1 MKYKSE
7 DIDLLIDS
15 LKIEEVVGEF
25 VELKKSGA
33 NYKGLCPFHPDTTP
47 SFMVSPS
54 KNICKCFVC
63 GAGGNPISFY
73 SQYKKI
79 SFIEAVEELSK
90 KYAIP
95 IKSLENNNLKQQES
109 YEKYYEIMK
118 EAHLFYK
125 NSIFSN
131 QGREALEYL
140 SNRKLNPKVIKEN
153 GLGFA
158 PNKWSELNDYLVSKG
173 YESKDLLKLGLIK
186 EGDNG
191 NNYDTFR
198 NRIIFPIFSIKGDVI
213 AFGGRT
219 LEKDKETPKY
229 INSPDTPIFKKG
241 KNLYGLERSGVIRKK
256 NYAML
261 MEGYMDVLSAYLY
274 GFDVALAPLGT
285 ALTEEQ
291 GVLLK
296 KYTSNI
302 ILSFDS
308 DGPGQS
314 ATERAG
320 LILKSLGFNIRI
332 LQLEG
337 AKDPDEYLK
346 QFGKESF
353 LKCVKNSVEI
363 FDFLFKYYL
372 KDYDLNTMMF
382 KQNFINRFKEFF
394 QCVETELEKTLYLD
408 RLSKEIDVDKN
419 ILKEILIDKNRK
431 KSRKFEE
438 DLVNINIGEKSEII
452 NRVEKDTLFLILAKR
467 EYFKYFSDK
476 NIKGSLTKKVFQYLI
491 QHKEIDREDSTLNLS
506 QNLELTSEE
515 LEQWQLLI
523 CTLIENISNDKKIEE
538 LLTETF
544 LSWFKQEID
553 SSYRKVKGMD
563 LIEGLLLTNKIKQ
576 LEIKLSRVNS
586 FDEIKEIYDN
596 FKELMKLN
604 TRGIKVFFTD
614 IDKMKEQMLEELK
627 VSSK

>member
-1 MKYKSE
+1 MKYKTE

-25 VELKKSGA
+25 VELKKAGA

-79 SFIEAVEELSK
+79 SFLEAIEELSK
-90 KYAIP
+90 KYGIP
-95 IKSLENNNLKQQES
+95 IKGIDNNSIKHQDN
-109 YEKYYEIMK
+109 YEKYYEIMR
-118 EAHLFYK
+118 EAHNFYK
-125 NSIFSN
+125 DMIFSN
-131 QGREALEYL
+131 QGRVALEYL
-140 SNRKLNPKVIKEN
+140 AGRKLNPKIIKEN

-158 PNKWSELNDYLVSKG
+158 PDRWSELNDYLLSKG

-186 EGDNG
+186 EGENG
-191 NNYDTFR
+191 NNYDVFR
-198 NRIIFPIFSIKGDVI
+198 NRIMFPIYSTKGEVI

-241 KNLYGLERSGVIRKK
+241 KNLYGLERSGIIRKK

-261 MEGYMDVLSAYLY
+261 MEGYMDVLSAYIY

-291 GVLLK
+291 GILLK

-308 DGPGQS
+308 DAPGQA

-332 LQLEG
+332 LKLEG

-363 FDFLFKYYL
+363 FDFLFNYYL
-372 KDYDLNTMMF
+372 KEYDLSNMMS

-394 QCVETELEKTLYLD
+394 QCVDTELEKTLYLD
-408 RLSKEIDVDKN
+408 RLSKELEIEKD
-419 ILKEILIDKNRK
+419 ILKDILIDKNRK

-438 DLVNINIGEKSEII
+438 DLVNINMGEESEII
-452 NRVEKDTLFLILAKR
+452 NRVEKDTVFLILANR
-467 EYFKYFSDK
+467 KYFDYFRDK
-476 NIKGSLTKKVFQYLI
+476 NIKGSLTKKIYQYLKSSEADESVVNI
-491 QHKEIDREDSTLNLS
+491 PEHI
-506 QNLELTSEE
+506 ELTSQEM
-515 LEQWQLLI
+515 EQWQLII
-523 CTLIENISNDKKIEE
+523 CSLIENSSNEKKIEE
-538 LLTETF
+538 LLKETF
-544 LSWFKQEID
+544 LSWFKQEIE
-553 SSYRKVKGMD
+553 SSYRRVKSMD
-563 LIEGLLLTNKIKQ
+563 LVTGLMLVNKIKQ
-576 LEIKLSRVNS
+576 LEIALSKTNS
-586 FDEIKEIYDN
+586 FDEIENMYKN
-596 FKELMKLN
+596 FKEIVN
-604 TRGIKVFFTD
+604 
-614 IDKMKEQMLEELK
+614 
-627 VSSK
+627 

>member
-1 MKYKSE
+1 MKYKTE

-25 VELKKSGA
+25 VELKKAGA

-79 SFIEAVEELSK
+79 SFLEAIEELSK
-90 KYAIP
+90 KYGIP
-95 IKSLENNNLKQQES
+95 IKGIDNNSIKQQDN
-109 YEKYYEIMK
+109 YEKYYEIMR
-118 EAHLFYK
+118 EAHNFYK
-125 NSIFSN
+125 DMIFSN
-131 QGREALEYL
+131 QGRVALEYL
-140 SNRKLNPKVIKEN
+140 AGRKLNPKIIKEN

-158 PNKWSELNDYLVSKG
+158 PDRWSELNDYLLSKG

-186 EGDNG
+186 EGENG
-191 NNYDTFR
+191 NNYDVFR
-198 NRIIFPIFSIKGDVI
+198 NRIMFPIYSTKGEVI

-241 KNLYGLERSGVIRKK
+241 KNLYGLERSGIIRKK

-261 MEGYMDVLSAYLY
+261 MEGYMDVLSAYIY

-291 GVLLK
+291 GILLK

-308 DGPGQS
+308 DAPGQV

-332 LQLEG
+332 LKLEG

-363 FDFLFKYYL
+363 FDFLFSYYL
-372 KDYDLNTMMF
+372 KEYDLSNMMS

-394 QCVETELEKTLYLD
+394 QCVDTELEKTLYLD
-408 RLSKEIDVDKN
+408 RLSKELEIEKD
-419 ILKEILIDKNRK
+419 ILKDILIDKNRK

-438 DLVNINIGEKSEII
+438 DLVNINMGEESEII
-452 NRVEKDTLFLILAKR
+452 NRVEKDTVFLILANR
-467 EYFKYFSDK
+467 KYFDYFRDK
-476 NIKGSLTKKVFQYLI
+476 NIKGSLTKKIYQYLKSSEADESVVNI
-491 QHKEIDREDSTLNLS
+491 PEHI
-506 QNLELTSEE
+506 ELTSQEM
-515 LEQWQLLI
+515 EQWQLII
-523 CTLIENISNDKKIEE
+523 CSLIENSSNEKKIEE
-538 LLTETF
+538 LLKETF
-544 LSWFKQEID
+544 LSWFKQEIE
-553 SSYRKVKGMD
+553 SSYRRVKSMD
-563 LIEGLLLTNKIKQ
+563 LVTGLMLVNKIKQ
-576 LEIKLSRVNS
+576 LEIALSKTNS
-586 FDEIKEIYDN
+586 FDEIENMYKN
-596 FKELMKLN
+596 FKEIVN
-604 TRGIKVFFTD
+604 
-614 IDKMKEQMLEELK
+614 
-627 VSSK
+627 

>member
-1 MKYKSE
+1 MKYKTE

-25 VELKKSGA
+25 VELKKAGA

-79 SFIEAVEELSK
+79 SFLEAIEELSK
-90 KYAIP
+90 KYGIP
-95 IKSLENNNLKQQES
+95 IKGIDNNSIKQQDN
-109 YEKYYEIMK
+109 YEKYYEIMR
-118 EAHLFYK
+118 EAHNFYK
-125 NSIFSN
+125 DMIFSN
-131 QGREALEYL
+131 QGRVALEYL
-140 SNRKLNPKVIKEN
+140 AGRKLNPKIIKEN

-158 PNKWSELNDYLVSKG
+158 PDRWSELNDYLLSKG

-186 EGDNG
+186 EGENG
-191 NNYDTFR
+191 NNYDVFR
-198 NRIIFPIFSIKGDVI
+198 NRIMFPIYSTKGEVI

-241 KNLYGLERSGVIRKK
+241 KNLYGLERSGIIRKK

-261 MEGYMDVLSAYLY
+261 MEGYMDVLSAYIY

-291 GVLLK
+291 GILLK

-308 DGPGQS
+308 DAPGQA

-332 LQLEG
+332 LKLEG

-363 FDFLFKYYL
+363 FDFLFSYYL
-372 KDYDLNTMMF
+372 KEYDLSNMMS

-394 QCVETELEKTLYLD
+394 QCVDTELEKTLYLD
-408 RLSKEIDVDKN
+408 RLSKELEIEKD
-419 ILKEILIDKNRK
+419 ILKDILIC
-431 KSRKFEE
+431 
-438 DLVNINIGEKSEII
+438 
-452 NRVEKDTLFLILAKR
+452 
-467 EYFKYFSDK
+467 Y
-476 NIKGSLTKKVFQYLI
+476 Q
-491 QHKEIDREDSTLNLS
+491 
-506 QNLELTSEE
+506 
-515 LEQWQLLI
+515 
-523 CTLIENISNDKKIEE
+523 
-538 LLTETF
+538 
-544 LSWFKQEID
+544 
-553 SSYRKVKGMD
+553 
-563 LIEGLLLTNKIKQ
+563 
-576 LEIKLSRVNS
+576 
-586 FDEIKEIYDN
+586 
-596 FKELMKLN
+596 
-604 TRGIKVFFTD
+604 
-614 IDKMKEQMLEELK
+614 
-627 VSSK
+627 

>member
-1 MKYKSE
+1 MKYKTE

-25 VELKKSGA
+25 VELKKAGA

-79 SFIEAVEELSK
+79 SFLEAIEELSK
-90 KYAIP
+90 KYGIP
-95 IKSLENNNLKQQES
+95 IKGIDNNSIKQQDN
-109 YEKYYEIMK
+109 YEKYYEIMR
-118 EAHLFYK
+118 EAHNFYK
-125 NSIFSN
+125 DMIFSN
-131 QGREALEYL
+131 QGRVALEYL
-140 SNRKLNPKVIKEN
+140 AGRKLNPKIIKEN

-158 PNKWSELNDYLVSKG
+158 PDRWSELNDYLLSKG

-186 EGDNG
+186 EGENG
-191 NNYDTFR
+191 NNYDIFR
-198 NRIIFPIFSIKGDVI
+198 NRIMFPIYSTKGEVI

-241 KNLYGLERSGVIRKK
+241 KNLYGLERSGIIRKK

-261 MEGYMDVLSAYLY
+261 MEGYMDVLSAYIY

-291 GVLLK
+291 GILLK

-308 DGPGQS
+308 DAPGQV

-332 LQLEG
+332 LKLEG

-363 FDFLFKYYL
+363 FDFLFSYYL
-372 KDYDLNTMMF
+372 KEYDLSNMMS

-394 QCVETELEKTLYLD
+394 QCVDTELEKTLYLD
-408 RLSKEIDVDKN
+408 RLSKELEIEKD
-419 ILKEILIDKNRK
+419 ILKDILIDKNRK

-438 DLVNINIGEKSEII
+438 DLVNINMGEESEII
-452 NRVEKDTLFLILAKR
+452 NRVEKDTVFLILANRKNFD
-467 EYFKYFSDK
+467 YFRDK
-476 NIKGSLTKKVFQYLI
+476 NIKGSLTKKIYQYLKSSEADESVVNI
-491 QHKEIDREDSTLNLS
+491 PEHI
-506 QNLELTSEE
+506 ELTSQEM
-515 LEQWQLLI
+515 EQWQLII
-523 CTLIENISNDKKIEE
+523 CSLIENSSNEKKIEE
-538 LLTETF
+538 LLKETF
-544 LSWFKQEID
+544 LSWFKQEIE
-553 SSYRKVKGMD
+553 SSYRRVKSMD
-563 LIEGLLLTNKIKQ
+563 LVTGLMLVNKIKQ
-576 LEIKLSRVNS
+576 LEIALSKTNS
-586 FDEIKEIYDN
+586 FDEIENMYKN
-596 FKELMKLN
+596 FKEIVN
-604 TRGIKVFFTD
+604 
-614 IDKMKEQMLEELK
+614 
-627 VSSK
+627 

>member
-1 MKYKSE
+1 MKYKTE

-25 VELKKSGA
+25 VELKKAGA
-33 NYKGLCPFHPDTTP
+33 NYKALCPFHPDTTP

-79 SFIEAVEELSK
+79 SFLEAIEELSK
-90 KYAIP
+90 KYGIP
-95 IKSLENNNLKQQES
+95 IKGIDNNSIKQQDN
-109 YEKYYEIMK
+109 YEKYYEIMR
-118 EAHLFYK
+118 EAHNFYK
-125 NSIFSN
+125 DMIFSN
-131 QGREALEYL
+131 QGRVALEYL
-140 SNRKLNPKVIKEN
+140 AGRKLNPKIIKEN

-158 PNKWSELNDYLVSKG
+158 PDRWSELNDYLLSKG

-186 EGDNG
+186 EGENG
-191 NNYDTFR
+191 NNYDIFR
-198 NRIIFPIFSIKGDVI
+198 NRIMFPIYSTKGEVI

-241 KNLYGLERSGVIRKK
+241 KNLYGLERSGIIRKK

-261 MEGYMDVLSAYLY
+261 MEGYMDVLSAYIY

-291 GVLLK
+291 GILLK

-308 DGPGQS
+308 DAPGQV

-332 LQLEG
+332 LKLEG

-363 FDFLFKYYL
+363 FDFLFSYYL
-372 KDYDLNTMMF
+372 KEYDLSNMMS

-394 QCVETELEKTLYLD
+394 QCVDTELEKTLYLD
-408 RLSKEIDVDKN
+408 RLSKELEIEKD
-419 ILKEILIDKNRK
+419 ILKDILIDKNRK

-438 DLVNINIGEKSEII
+438 DLVNINMGEESEII
-452 NRVEKDTLFLILAKR
+452 NRVEKDTVFLILANR
-467 EYFKYFSDK
+467 KYFDYFRDK
-476 NIKGSLTKKVFQYLI
+476 NIKGSLTKKIYQYLKSSEADESVVNI
-491 QHKEIDREDSTLNLS
+491 PEHI
-506 QNLELTSEE
+506 ELTSQEM
-515 LEQWQLLI
+515 EQWQLII
-523 CTLIENISNDKKIEE
+523 CSLIENSSNEKKIEE
-538 LLTETF
+538 LLKETF
-544 LSWFKQEID
+544 LSWFKQEIE
-553 SSYRKVKGMD
+553 SSYRRVKSMD
-563 LIEGLLLTNKIKQ
+563 LVTGLMLVNKIKQ
-576 LEIKLSRVNS
+576 LEIALSKTNS
-586 FDEIKEIYDN
+586 FDEIENMYKN
-596 FKELMKLN
+596 FKEIIN
-604 TRGIKVFFTD
+604 
-614 IDKMKEQMLEELK
+614 
-627 VSSK
+627 

>member
-1 MKYKSE
+1 MKYKTE

-25 VELKKSGA
+25 VELKKAGA

-79 SFIEAVEELSK
+79 SFLEAIEELSK
-90 KYAIP
+90 KYGIP
-95 IKSLENNNLKQQES
+95 IKGIDNNSIKQQDN
-109 YEKYYEIMK
+109 YEKYYEIMR
-118 EAHLFYK
+118 EAHNFYK
-125 NSIFSN
+125 DMIFSN
-131 QGREALEYL
+131 QGRVALEYL
-140 SNRKLNPKVIKEN
+140 AGRKLNPKIIKEN

-158 PNKWSELNDYLVSKG
+158 PDRWSELNDYLLSKG

-186 EGDNG
+186 EGENG
-191 NNYDTFR
+191 NNYDVFR
-198 NRIIFPIFSIKGDVI
+198 NRIMFPIYSTKGEVI

-241 KNLYGLERSGVIRKK
+241 KNLYGLERSGIIRKK

-261 MEGYMDVLSAYLY
+261 MEGYMDVLSAYIY

-291 GVLLK
+291 GILLK

-308 DGPGQS
+308 DAPGQA

-332 LQLEG
+332 LKLEG

-363 FDFLFKYYL
+363 FDFLFNYYL
-372 KDYDLNTMMF
+372 KEYDLSNMMS

-394 QCVETELEKTLYLD
+394 QCVDTELEKTLYLD
-408 RLSKEIDVDKN
+408 RLSKELEIEKD
-419 ILKEILIDKNRK
+419 ILKDILIDKNRK

-438 DLVNINIGEKSEII
+438 DLVNINMREESEII
-452 NRVEKDTLFLILAKR
+452 NRVEKDTVFLILANR
-467 EYFKYFSDK
+467 KYFDYFRDK
-476 NIKGSLTKKVFQYLI
+476 NIKGSLTKKIYQYLKSSEADESVVNI
-491 QHKEIDREDSTLNLS
+491 PEHI
-506 QNLELTSEE
+506 ELTSQEM
-515 LEQWQLLI
+515 EQWQLII
-523 CTLIENISNDKKIEE
+523 CSLIENSSNEKKIKE
-538 LLTETF
+538 LLKETF
-544 LSWFKQEID
+544 LSWFKQEIE
-553 SSYRKVKGMD
+553 SSYRRVKSMD
-563 LIEGLLLTNKIKQ
+563 LVTGLMLVNKIKQ
-576 LEIKLSRVNS
+576 LEIALSKTNS
-586 FDEIKEIYDN
+586 FDEIENMYKN
-596 FKELMKLN
+596 FKEIIN
-604 TRGIKVFFTD
+604 
-614 IDKMKEQMLEELK
+614 
-627 VSSK
+627 

>member
-1 MKYKSE
+1 MKYKTE

-25 VELKKSGA
+25 VELKKAGA

-79 SFIEAVEELSK
+79 SFLEAIEELSK
-90 KYAIP
+90 KYGIP
-95 IKSLENNNLKQQES
+95 IKGIDNNSIKQQDN
-109 YEKYYEIMK
+109 YEKYYEIMR
-118 EAHLFYK
+118 EAHNFYK
-125 NSIFSN
+125 DMIFSN
-131 QGREALEYL
+131 QGRVALEYL
-140 SNRKLNPKVIKEN
+140 AGRKRNPKIIKEN

-158 PNKWSELNDYLVSKG
+158 PDRWSELNDYLLSKG

-186 EGDNG
+186 EGENG
-191 NNYDTFR
+191 NNYDVFR
-198 NRIIFPIFSIKGDVI
+198 NRIMFPIYSTKGEVI

-241 KNLYGLERSGVIRKK
+241 KNLYGLERSGIIRKK

-261 MEGYMDVLSAYLY
+261 MEGYMDVLSAYIY

-291 GVLLK
+291 GILLK

-308 DGPGQS
+308 DAPGQA

-332 LQLEG
+332 LKLEG

-363 FDFLFKYYL
+363 FDFLFNYYL
-372 KDYDLNTMMF
+372 KEYDLSNMMS

-394 QCVETELEKTLYLD
+394 QCVDTELEKTLYLD
-408 RLSKEIDVDKN
+408 RLSKELEIEKD
-419 ILKEILIDKNRK
+419 ILKDILIDKNRK

-438 DLVNINIGEKSEII
+438 DLVNINMGEESEII
-452 NRVEKDTLFLILAKR
+452 NRVEKDTVFLILANRKNFD
-467 EYFKYFSDK
+467 YFRDK
-476 NIKGSLTKKVFQYLI
+476 NIKGSLTKKIYQYLKSSEADESVVNI
-491 QHKEIDREDSTLNLS
+491 PEHI
-506 QNLELTSEE
+506 ELTSQEM
-515 LEQWQLLI
+515 EQWQLII
-523 CTLIENISNDKKIEE
+523 CSLIENSSNEKKIEE
-538 LLTETF
+538 LLKETF
-544 LSWFKQEID
+544 LSWFKQEIE
-553 SSYRKVKGMD
+553 SSYRRVKSMD
-563 LIEGLLLTNKIKQ
+563 LVTGLMLVNKIKQ
-576 LEIKLSRVNS
+576 LEIALSKTNS
-586 FDEIKEIYDN
+586 FDEIENMYKN
-596 FKELMKLN
+596 FKEIVN
-604 TRGIKVFFTD
+604 
-614 IDKMKEQMLEELK
+614 
-627 VSSK
+627 

>member
-1 MKYKSE
+1 MKYKTE

-25 VELKKSGA
+25 VELKKAGA

-79 SFIEAVEELSK
+79 SFLEAIEELSK
-90 KYAIP
+90 KYGIP
-95 IKSLENNNLKQQES
+95 IKGIDNNSIKQQDN
-109 YEKYYEIMK
+109 YEKYYEIMR
-118 EAHLFYK
+118 EAHNFYK
-125 NSIFSN
+125 DMIFSN
-131 QGREALEYL
+131 QGRVALEYL
-140 SNRKLNPKVIKEN
+140 AGRKLNPKIIKEN

-158 PNKWSELNDYLVSKG
+158 PDRWSELNDYLLSKG

-186 EGDNG
+186 EGENG
-191 NNYDTFR
+191 NNYDVFR
-198 NRIIFPIFSIKGDVI
+198 NRIMFPIYSTKGEII

-241 KNLYGLERSGVIRKK
+241 KNLYGLERSGIIRKK

-261 MEGYMDVLSAYLY
+261 MEGYMDVLSAYIY

-291 GVLLK
+291 GILLK

-308 DGPGQS
+308 DAPGQA

-332 LQLEG
+332 LKLEG

-363 FDFLFKYYL
+363 FDFLFNYYL
-372 KDYDLNTMMF
+372 KEYDLSNMMS

-394 QCVETELEKTLYLD
+394 QCVDTELEKTLYLD
-408 RLSKEIDVDKN
+408 RLSKELEIEKD
-419 ILKEILIDKNRK
+419 ILKDILIDKNRK

-438 DLVNINIGEKSEII
+438 DLVNINMGEESEII
-452 NRVEKDTLFLILAKR
+452 NRVEKDTIFLILADKKYFN
-467 EYFKYFSDK
+467 YFKDK
-476 NIKGSLTKKVFQYLI
+476 SIKGSLTKKIYQYLKSSEADESVVNI
-491 QHKEIDREDSTLNLS
+491 PEHI
-506 QNLELTSEE
+506 ELTSQEM
-515 LEQWQLLI
+515 EQWQLII
-523 CTLIENISNDKKIEE
+523 CSLIENSSNEKKIEE
-538 LLTETF
+538 LLKETF
-544 LSWFKQEID
+544 LSWFKQEIE
-553 SSYRKVKGMD
+553 SSYRRVKSMD
-563 LIEGLLLTNKIKQ
+563 LVTGLMLVNKIKQ
-576 LEIKLSRVNS
+576 LEIALSKTNS
-586 FDEIKEIYDN
+586 FDEIENMYKN
-596 FKELMKLN
+596 FKEIVN
-604 TRGIKVFFTD
+604 
-614 IDKMKEQMLEELK
+614 
-627 VSSK
+627 

>member
-1 MKYKSE
+1 MKYKTE

-25 VELKKSGA
+25 VELKKAGA

-79 SFIEAVEELSK
+79 SFLEAIEELSK
-90 KYAIP
+90 KYGIP
-95 IKSLENNNLKQQES
+95 IKGIDNNSIKQQDN
-109 YEKYYEIMK
+109 YEKYYEIMR
-118 EAHLFYK
+118 EAHNFYK
-125 NSIFSN
+125 DMIFSN
-131 QGREALEYL
+131 QGRVALEYL
-140 SNRKLNPKVIKEN
+140 AGRKLNPKIIKEN

-158 PNKWSELNDYLVSKG
+158 PDRWSELNDYLLSKG

-186 EGDNG
+186 EGENG
-191 NNYDTFR
+191 NNYDVFR
-198 NRIIFPIFSIKGDVI
+198 NRIMFPIYSTKGEVI

-241 KNLYGLERSGVIRKK
+241 KNLYGLERSGIIRKK

-261 MEGYMDVLSAYLY
+261 MEGYMDVLSAYIY

-291 GVLLK
+291 GILLK

-308 DGPGQS
+308 DAPGQV

-332 LQLEG
+332 LKLEG

-363 FDFLFKYYL
+363 FDFLFSYYL
-372 KDYDLNTMMF
+372 KEYDLSNMMS
-382 KQNFINRFKEFF
+382 KQNFINRFKGFF
-394 QCVETELEKTLYLD
+394 QCVDTELEKTLYLD
-408 RLSKEIDVDKN
+408 RLSKELEIEKD
-419 ILKEILIDKNRK
+419 ILKDILIDKNRK

-438 DLVNINIGEKSEII
+438 DLVNINMGEESEII
-452 NRVEKDTLFLILAKR
+452 NRVEKDTVFLILANR
-467 EYFKYFSDK
+467 KYFDYFRDK
-476 NIKGSLTKKVFQYLI
+476 NIKGSLTKKIYQYLKSSEADESVVNI
-491 QHKEIDREDSTLNLS
+491 PEHI
-506 QNLELTSEE
+506 ELTSQEM
-515 LEQWQLLI
+515 EQWQLII
-523 CTLIENISNDKKIEE
+523 CSLIENSSNEKKIEE
-538 LLTETF
+538 LLKETF
-544 LSWFKQEID
+544 LSWFKQEIE
-553 SSYRKVKGMD
+553 SSYRRVKSMD
-563 LIEGLLLTNKIKQ
+563 LVTGLMLVNKIKQ
-576 LEIKLSRVNS
+576 LEIALSKTNS
-586 FDEIKEIYDN
+586 FDEIENMYKN
-596 FKELMKLN
+596 FKEIVN
-604 TRGIKVFFTD
+604 
-614 IDKMKEQMLEELK
+614 
-627 VSSK
+627 

>member
-1 MKYKSE
+1 MKYKTE

-25 VELKKSGA
+25 VELKKAGA

-79 SFIEAVEELSK
+79 SFLEAIEELSK
-90 KYAIP
+90 KYGIP
-95 IKSLENNNLKQQES
+95 IKGIDNNSIKQQDN
-109 YEKYYEIMK
+109 YEKYYEIMR
-118 EAHLFYK
+118 EAHNFYK
-125 NSIFSN
+125 DMIFSN
-131 QGREALEYL
+131 QGRVALEYL
-140 SNRKLNPKVIKEN
+140 AGRKLNPKIIKEN

-158 PNKWSELNDYLVSKG
+158 PDRWSELNDYLLSKG

-186 EGDNG
+186 EGENG
-191 NNYDTFR
+191 NNYDVFR
-198 NRIIFPIFSIKGDVI
+198 NRIMFPIYSTKGEVI

-241 KNLYGLERSGVIRKK
+241 KNLYGLERSGIIRKK

-261 MEGYMDVLSAYLY
+261 MEGYMDVLSAYIY

-291 GVLLK
+291 GILLK

-308 DGPGQS
+308 DAPGQV

-332 LQLEG
+332 LKLEG

-363 FDFLFKYYL
+363 FDFLFSYYL
-372 KDYDLNTMMF
+372 KEYDLSNMMS

-394 QCVETELEKTLYLD
+394 QCVDTELEKTLYLD
-408 RLSKEIDVDKN
+408 RLSKELEIEKD
-419 ILKEILIDKNRK
+419 ILKDILIDKNRK

-438 DLVNINIGEKSEII
+438 DLVNINMGEESEII
-452 NRVEKDTLFLILAKR
+452 NRVEKDTVFLILANR
-467 EYFKYFSDK
+467 KYFDYFRDK
-476 NIKGSLTKKVFQYLI
+476 NIKGSLTKKIYQYLKSSEADENVVNI
-491 QHKEIDREDSTLNLS
+491 PEHI
-506 QNLELTSEE
+506 ELTSQEM
-515 LEQWQLLI
+515 EQWQLII
-523 CTLIENISNDKKIEE
+523 CSLIENSSNEKKIEE
-538 LLTETF
+538 LLKETF
-544 LSWFKQEID
+544 LSWFKQEIE
-553 SSYRKVKGMD
+553 SSYRRVKSMD
-563 LIEGLLLTNKIKQ
+563 LVTGLMLVNKIKQ
-576 LEIKLSRVNS
+576 LEIALSKTNS
-586 FDEIKEIYDN
+586 FDEIENMYKN
-596 FKELMKLN
+596 FKEIVN
-604 TRGIKVFFTD
+604 
-614 IDKMKEQMLEELK
+614 
-627 VSSK
+627 

>member
-1 MKYKSE
+1 MKYKTE

-25 VELKKSGA
+25 VELKKAGA

-79 SFIEAVEELSK
+79 SFLEAIEELSK
-90 KYAIP
+90 KYGIP
-95 IKSLENNNLKQQES
+95 IKGIDNNSIKQQDN
-109 YEKYYEIMK
+109 YEKYYEIMR
-118 EAHLFYK
+118 EAHNFYK
-125 NSIFSN
+125 DMIFSN
-131 QGREALEYL
+131 QGRVALEYL
-140 SNRKLNPKVIKEN
+140 AGRKLNPKIIKEN

-158 PNKWSELNDYLVSKG
+158 PDRWSELNDYLLSKG

-186 EGDNG
+186 EGENG
-191 NNYDTFR
+191 NNYDVFR
-198 NRIIFPIFSIKGDVI
+198 NRIMFPIYSTKGEVI

-241 KNLYGLERSGVIRKK
+241 KNLYGLERSGIIRKK

-261 MEGYMDVLSAYLY
+261 MEGYMDVLSAYIY

-291 GVLLK
+291 GILLK

-308 DGPGQS
+308 DAPGQA

-332 LQLEG
+332 LKLEG

-363 FDFLFKYYL
+363 FDFLFNYYL
-372 KDYDLNTMMF
+372 KEYDLSNMMS

-394 QCVETELEKTLYLD
+394 QCVDTELEKTLYLD
-408 RLSKEIDVDKN
+408 RLSKE
-419 ILKEILIDKNRK
+419 LEI
-431 KSRKFEE
+431 
-438 DLVNINIGEKSEII
+438 
-452 NRVEKDTLFLILAKR
+452 EKDTVFLILANRKNFD
-467 EYFKYFSDK
+467 YFRDK
-476 NIKGSLTKKVFQYLI
+476 NIKGSLTKKIYQYLKSSEADESVVNI
-491 QHKEIDREDSTLNLS
+491 PEHI
-506 QNLELTSEE
+506 ELTSQEM
-515 LEQWQLLI
+515 EQWQLII
-523 CTLIENISNDKKIEE
+523 CSLIENSSNEKKIEE
-538 LLTETF
+538 LLKETF
-544 LSWFKQEID
+544 LSWFKQEIE
-553 SSYRKVKGMD
+553 SSYRRVKSMD
-563 LIEGLLLTNKIKQ
+563 LVTGLMLVNKIKQ
-576 LEIKLSRVNS
+576 LEIALSKTNS
-586 FDEIKEIYDN
+586 FDEIENMYKN
-596 FKELMKLN
+596 FKEIVN
-604 TRGIKVFFTD
+604 
-614 IDKMKEQMLEELK
+614 
-627 VSSK
+627 

>member
-1 MKYKSE
+1 MKYKTE

-25 VELKKSGA
+25 VELKKAGA

-79 SFIEAVEELSK
+79 SFLEAIEELSK
-90 KYAIP
+90 KYGIP
-95 IKSLENNNLKQQES
+95 IKGIDNNSIKQQDN
-109 YEKYYEIMK
+109 YEKYYEIMR
-118 EAHLFYK
+118 EAHNFYK
-125 NSIFSN
+125 DMIFSN
-131 QGREALEYL
+131 QGRVALEYL
-140 SNRKLNPKVIKEN
+140 AGRKLNPKIIKEN

-158 PNKWSELNDYLVSKG
+158 PDRWSELNDYLLSKG

-186 EGDNG
+186 EGENG
-191 NNYDTFR
+191 NNYDVFR
-198 NRIIFPIFSIKGDVI
+198 NRIMFPIYSTKGEVI

-241 KNLYGLERSGVIRKK
+241 KNLYGLERSGIIRKK

-261 MEGYMDVLSAYLY
+261 MEGYMDVLSAYIY

-291 GVLLK
+291 GILLK

-308 DGPGQS
+308 DAPGQA

-332 LQLEG
+332 LKLEG

-363 FDFLFKYYL
+363 FDFLFNYYL
-372 KDYDLNTMMF
+372 KEYDLSNMMS

-394 QCVETELEKTLYLD
+394 QCVDTELEKTLYLD
-408 RLSKEIDVDKN
+408 RLSKELEIEKD
-419 ILKEILIDKNRK
+419 ILKDILIDKNRK

-438 DLVNINIGEKSEII
+438 DLVNINMGEESEII
-452 NRVEKDTLFLILAKR
+452 NRVEKDTVFLILANR
-467 EYFKYFSDK
+467 KYFDYFRDK
-476 NIKGSLTKKVFQYLI
+476 NIKGSLTKKIYQYLKSSEADESVVNI
-491 QHKEIDREDSTLNLS
+491 PEHI
-506 QNLELTSEE
+506 ELTSQEM
-515 LEQWQLLI
+515 EQWQLII
-523 CTLIENISNDKKIEE
+523 CSLIENSSNEKKIEE
-538 LLTETF
+538 LLKETF
-544 LSWFKQEID
+544 LSWFKQEIE
-553 SSYRKVKGMD
+553 SSYRKVKSMD
-563 LIEGLLLTNKIKQ
+563 LMTGLILVNKIKQ
-576 LEIKLSRVNS
+576 LEIALSKTNG
-586 FDEIKEIYDN
+586 FDEIENMYKN
-596 FKELMKLN
+596 FKEIVN
-604 TRGIKVFFTD
+604 
-614 IDKMKEQMLEELK
+614 
-627 VSSK
+627 

>member
-1 MKYKSE
+1 MKYKTE

-25 VELKKSGA
+25 VELKKAGA

-79 SFIEAVEELSK
+79 SFLEAIEELSK
-90 KYAIP
+90 KYGIP
-95 IKSLENNNLKQQES
+95 IKGIDNNSIKQQDN
-109 YEKYYEIMK
+109 YEKYYEIMR
-118 EAHLFYK
+118 EAHNFYK
-125 NSIFSN
+125 DMIFSN
-131 QGREALEYL
+131 QGRVALEYL
-140 SNRKLNPKVIKEN
+140 AGRKLNPKIIKEN

-158 PNKWSELNDYLVSKG
+158 PDRWSELNDYLLSKG

-186 EGDNG
+186 EGENG
-191 NNYDTFR
+191 NNYDVFR
-198 NRIIFPIFSIKGDVI
+198 NRIMFPIYSIKGEVI

-241 KNLYGLERSGVIRKK
+241 KNLYGLERSGIIRKK

-261 MEGYMDVLSAYLY
+261 MEGYMDVLSAYIY

-291 GVLLK
+291 GILLK

-308 DGPGQS
+308 DAPGQA

-332 LQLEG
+332 LKLEG

-363 FDFLFKYYL
+363 FDFLFNYYL
-372 KDYDLNTMMF
+372 KEYDLSNMMS

-394 QCVETELEKTLYLD
+394 QCVDTELEKTLYLD
-408 RLSKEIDVDKN
+408 RLSKELEIEKD
-419 ILKEILIDKNRK
+419 ILKDILIDKNRK

-438 DLVNINIGEKSEII
+438 DLVNINMGEESEII
-452 NRVEKDTLFLILAKR
+452 NRVEKDTVFLILANR
-467 EYFKYFSDK
+467 KYFDYFRDK
-476 NIKGSLTKKVFQYLI
+476 NIKGSLTKKIYQYLKSSEADESVVNI
-491 QHKEIDREDSTLNLS
+491 PEHI
-506 QNLELTSEE
+506 ELTSQEM
-515 LEQWQLLI
+515 EQWQLII
-523 CTLIENISNDKKIEE
+523 CSLIENSSNEKKIEE
-538 LLTETF
+538 LLKETF
-544 LSWFKQEID
+544 LSWFKQEIE
-553 SSYRKVKGMD
+553 SSYRRVKSMD
-563 LIEGLLLTNKIKQ
+563 LVTGLMLVNKIKQ
-576 LEIKLSRVNS
+576 LEIVLSKTNS
-586 FDEIKEIYDN
+586 FDEIENMYKN
-596 FKELMKLN
+596 FKEIVN
-604 TRGIKVFFTD
+604 
-614 IDKMKEQMLEELK
+614 
-627 VSSK
+627 

>member
-1 MKYKSE
+1 MKYKTE

-25 VELKKSGA
+25 VELKKAGA

-79 SFIEAVEELSK
+79 SFLEAIEELSK
-90 KYAIP
+90 KYGIP
-95 IKSLENNNLKQQES
+95 IKGIDNNSIKQQDN
-109 YEKYYEIMK
+109 YEKYYEIMR
-118 EAHLFYK
+118 EAHNFYK
-125 NSIFSN
+125 DMIFSN
-131 QGREALEYL
+131 QGRVALEYL
-140 SNRKLNPKVIKEN
+140 AGRKLNPKIIKEN

-158 PNKWSELNDYLVSKG
+158 PDRWSELNDYLLSKG

-186 EGDNG
+186 EGENG
-191 NNYDTFR
+191 NNYDVFR
-198 NRIIFPIFSIKGDVI
+198 NRIMFPIYSTKGEVI

-241 KNLYGLERSGVIRKK
+241 KNLYGLERSGIIRKK

-261 MEGYMDVLSAYLY
+261 MEGYMDVLSAYIY

-291 GVLLK
+291 GILLK

-308 DGPGQS
+308 DAPGQA

-332 LQLEG
+332 LKLEG

-363 FDFLFKYYL
+363 FDFLFSYYL
-372 KDYDLNTMMF
+372 KEYDLSNMMS

-394 QCVETELEKTLYLD
+394 QCVDTELEKTLYLD
-408 RLSKEIDVDKN
+408 RLSKELEIEKD
-419 ILKEILIDKNRK
+419 ILKDILIDKNRK

-438 DLVNINIGEKSEII
+438 DLVNINMGEESEII
-452 NRVEKDTLFLILAKR
+452 NRVEKDTIFLILANRKHFD
-467 EYFKYFSDK
+467 YFRDK
-476 NIKGSLTKKVFQYLI
+476 NIKGSLTKKIYQYLKSSEADESVVNI
-491 QHKEIDREDSTLNLS
+491 PEHI
-506 QNLELTSEE
+506 ELTSQEM
-515 LEQWQLLI
+515 EQWQLII
-523 CTLIENISNDKKIEE
+523 CSLIENSSNEKKIEE
-538 LLTETF
+538 LLKETF
-544 LSWFKQEID
+544 LSWFKQEIE
-553 SSYRKVKGMD
+553 SSYRRVKSMD
-563 LIEGLLLTNKIKQ
+563 LVTGLMLVNKIKQ
-576 LEIKLSRVNS
+576 LEIALSKTNS
-586 FDEIKEIYDN
+586 FDEIENMYKN
-596 FKELMKLN
+596 FKEIIN
-604 TRGIKVFFTD
+604 
-614 IDKMKEQMLEELK
+614 
-627 VSSK
+627 

>member
-1 MKYKSE
+1 MKYKTE

-25 VELKKSGA
+25 VELKKAGA

-79 SFIEAVEELSK
+79 SFLEAIEELSK
-90 KYAIP
+90 KYGIP
-95 IKSLENNNLKQQES
+95 IKGIDNNSIKQQDN
-109 YEKYYEIMK
+109 YEKYYEIMR
-118 EAHLFYK
+118 EAHNFYK
-125 NSIFSN
+125 DMIFSN
-131 QGREALEYL
+131 QGRVALEYL
-140 SNRKLNPKVIKEN
+140 AGRKLNPKIIKEN

-158 PNKWSELNDYLVSKG
+158 PDRWSELNDYLLSKG

-186 EGDNG
+186 EGENG
-191 NNYDTFR
+191 NNYDIFR
-198 NRIIFPIFSIKGDVI
+198 NRIMFPIYSTKGEVI

-241 KNLYGLERSGVIRKK
+241 KNLYGLERSGIIRKK

-261 MEGYMDVLSAYLY
+261 MEGYMDVLSAYIY

-291 GVLLK
+291 GILLK

-308 DGPGQS
+308 DAPGQV

-332 LQLEG
+332 LKLEG

-363 FDFLFKYYL
+363 FDFLFSYYL
-372 KDYDLNTMMF
+372 KEYDLSNMMS
-382 KQNFINRFKEFF
+382 KQNFINRFKGFF
-394 QCVETELEKTLYLD
+394 QCVDTELEKTLYLD
-408 RLSKEIDVDKN
+408 RLSKELEIEKD
-419 ILKEILIDKNRK
+419 ILKDILIDKNRK

-438 DLVNINIGEKSEII
+438 DLVNINMGEESEII
-452 NRVEKDTLFLILAKR
+452 NRVEKDTVFLILANR
-467 EYFKYFSDK
+467 KYFDYFRDK
-476 NIKGSLTKKVFQYLI
+476 NIKGSLTKKIYQYLKSSEADESVVNI
-491 QHKEIDREDSTLNLS
+491 PEHI
-506 QNLELTSEE
+506 ELTSQEM
-515 LEQWQLLI
+515 EQWQLII
-523 CTLIENISNDKKIEE
+523 CSLIENSSNEKKIEE
-538 LLTETF
+538 LLKETF
-544 LSWFKQEID
+544 LSWFKQEIE
-553 SSYRKVKGMD
+553 SSYRRVKSMD
-563 LIEGLLLTNKIKQ
+563 LVTGLMLVNKIKQ
-576 LEIKLSRVNS
+576 LEIALSKTNS
-586 FDEIKEIYDN
+586 FDEIENMYKN
-596 FKELMKLN
+596 FKEIVN
-604 TRGIKVFFTD
+604 
-614 IDKMKEQMLEELK
+614 
-627 VSSK
+627 

>member
-1 MKYKSE
+1 MRYRTE

-15 LKIEEVVGEF
+15 LKIEEVVGEY

-63 GAGGNPISFY
+63 GAGGNPVSFY

-90 KYAIP
+90 KYSIP
-95 IKSLENNNLKQQES
+95 IRGVENNSIKQQEN
-109 YEKYYEIMK
+109 YEKYYVIMR
-118 EAHLFYK
+118 EAHEFYK
-125 NSIFSN
+125 NNIFSN

-140 SNRKLNPKVIKEN
+140 SNRKLNPKIIKEN
-153 GLGFA
+153 QLGFA
-158 PNKWSELNDYLVSKG
+158 PDRWSDLYDYLISKG

-186 EGDNG
+186 EGENG

-198 NRIIFPIFSIKGDVI
+198 NRIIFPIYSIKGEVI

-241 KNLYGLERSGVIRKK
+241 KNLYGLERSGIIRKK

-261 MEGYMDVLSAYLY
+261 MEGYMDVLSAYIY

-285 ALTEEQ
+285 ALTEDQ
-291 GVLLK
+291 GALLK

-308 DGPGQS
+308 DAAGQA

-320 LILKSLGFNIRI
+320 LILKNLGFNIRI

-346 QFGKESF
+346 QYGKDNF

-363 FDFLFKYYL
+363 FDFLYNYYL
-372 KDYDLNTMMF
+372 KDYDLTNVIS
-382 KQNFINRFKEFF
+382 KQNFINRFKGFF
-394 QCVETELEKTLYLD
+394 QCIDTELEKTLYLD
-408 RLSKEIDVDKN
+408 KLSKELNIEKN
-419 ILKEILIDKNRK
+419 VLKEILVDKNKK
-431 KSRKFEE
+431 KSRKFED
-438 DLVNINIGEKSEII
+438 DLVNIDTGTKYEII
-452 NRVEKDTLFLILAKR
+452 NRVEKDTIFLSVLKN
-467 EYFKYFSDK
+467 EYFSYFK
-476 NIKGSLTKKVFQYLI
+476 NKDIKGSLTKKIFSYLESRKEEKKENITSIEQYI
-491 QHKEIDREDSTLNLS
+491 
-506 QNLELTSEE
+506 ELTPEE
-515 LEQWQLLI
+515 LEQWQLII
-523 CTLIENISNDKKIEE
+523 CSLIEDGSNDKKISEM
-538 LLTETF
+538 LKDTF
-544 LSWFKQEID
+544 LSWFKQEIEN
-553 SSYRKVKGMD
+553 SYRKMKT
-563 LIEGLLLTNKIKQ
+563 LGLNGIIVTKQIKE
-576 LEIKLSRVNS
+576 LEIQLGKVRELEDIEKIYESYKKLVN
-586 FDEIKEIYDN
+586 
-596 FKELMKLN
+596 L
-604 TRGIKVFFTD
+604 
-614 IDKMKEQMLEELK
+614 
-627 VSSK
+627 

>member
-1 MKYKSE
+1 MKYKTE

-25 VELKKSGA
+25 VELKKAGA

-79 SFIEAVEELSK
+79 SFLEAIEELSK
-90 KYAIP
+90 KYGIP
-95 IKSLENNNLKQQES
+95 IKGIDNNSIKQQDN
-109 YEKYYEIMK
+109 YEKYYEIMR
-118 EAHLFYK
+118 EAHNFYK
-125 NSIFSN
+125 DMIFSN
-131 QGREALEYL
+131 QGRVALEYL
-140 SNRKLNPKVIKEN
+140 AGRKLNPKIIKEN

-158 PNKWSELNDYLVSKG
+158 PDRWSELNDYLLSKG

-186 EGDNG
+186 EGENG
-191 NNYDTFR
+191 NNYDVFR
-198 NRIIFPIFSIKGDVI
+198 NRIMFPIYSTKGEVI

-241 KNLYGLERSGVIRKK
+241 KNLYGLERSGIIRKK

-261 MEGYMDVLSAYLY
+261 MEGYMDVLSAYIY

-291 GVLLK
+291 GILLK

-308 DGPGQS
+308 DAPGQA

-332 LQLEG
+332 LKLEG

-363 FDFLFKYYL
+363 FDFLFNYYL
-372 KDYDLNTMMF
+372 KEYDLSNMMS
-382 KQNFINRFKEFF
+382 KQNFINRFKGFF
-394 QCVETELEKTLYLD
+394 QCVDTELEKTLYLD
-408 RLSKEIDVDKN
+408 RLSKELEIEKD
-419 ILKEILIDKNRK
+419 ILKDILIDKNRK

-438 DLVNINIGEKSEII
+438 DLVNINMGEESEII
-452 NRVEKDTLFLILAKR
+452 NRVEKDTVFLILANR
-467 EYFKYFSDK
+467 KYFDYFRDK
-476 NIKGSLTKKVFQYLI
+476 NIKGSLTKKIYQYLKSSEADESVVNI
-491 QHKEIDREDSTLNLS
+491 PEHI
-506 QNLELTSEE
+506 ELTSQEM
-515 LEQWQLLI
+515 EQWQLII
-523 CTLIENISNDKKIEE
+523 CSLIENSSNEKKIEE
-538 LLTETF
+538 LLKETF
-544 LSWFKQEID
+544 LSWFKQEIE
-553 SSYRKVKGMD
+553 SSYRRVKSMD
-563 LIEGLLLTNKIKQ
+563 LVTGLMLVNKIKQ
-576 LEIKLSRVNS
+576 LEIALSKTNS
-586 FDEIKEIYDN
+586 FDEIENMYKN
-596 FKELMKLN
+596 FKEIVN
-604 TRGIKVFFTD
+604 
-614 IDKMKEQMLEELK
+614 
-627 VSSK
+627 

>member
-1 MKYKSE
+1 MKYKTE

-25 VELKKSGA
+25 VELKKAGA

-79 SFIEAVEELSK
+79 SFLEAIEELSK
-90 KYAIP
+90 KYGIP
-95 IKSLENNNLKQQES
+95 IKGIDNNSIKHQDN
-109 YEKYYEIMK
+109 YEKYYEIMR
-118 EAHLFYK
+118 EAHNFYK
-125 NSIFSN
+125 DMIFSN
-131 QGREALEYL
+131 QGRVALEYL
-140 SNRKLNPKVIKEN
+140 AGRKLNPKIIKEN

-158 PNKWSELNDYLVSKG
+158 SDRWSELNDYLLSKG

-186 EGDNG
+186 EGENG
-191 NNYDTFR
+191 NNYDVFR
-198 NRIIFPIFSIKGDVI
+198 NRIMFPIYSTKGEVI

-241 KNLYGLERSGVIRKK
+241 KNLYGLERSGIIRKK

-261 MEGYMDVLSAYLY
+261 MEGYMDVLSAYIY

-291 GVLLK
+291 GILLK

-308 DGPGQS
+308 DAPGQV

-332 LQLEG
+332 LKLEG

-363 FDFLFKYYL
+363 FDFLFSYYL
-372 KDYDLNTMMF
+372 KEYDLSNMMS

-394 QCVETELEKTLYLD
+394 QCVDTELEKTLYLD
-408 RLSKEIDVDKN
+408 RLSKELEIEKD
-419 ILKEILIDKNRK
+419 ILKDILIDKNRK

-438 DLVNINIGEKSEII
+438 DLVNINMGEESEII
-452 NRVEKDTLFLILAKR
+452 NRVEKDTVFLILANR
-467 EYFKYFSDK
+467 KYFDYFRDK
-476 NIKGSLTKKVFQYLI
+476 NIKGSLTKKIYQYLKSSEADESVVNI
-491 QHKEIDREDSTLNLS
+491 PEHI
-506 QNLELTSEE
+506 ELTSQEM
-515 LEQWQLLI
+515 EQWQLII
-523 CTLIENISNDKKIEE
+523 CSLIENSSNEKKIEE
-538 LLTETF
+538 LLKETF
-544 LSWFKQEID
+544 LSWFKQEIE
-553 SSYRKVKGMD
+553 SSYRRVKSMD
-563 LIEGLLLTNKIKQ
+563 LVTGLMLVNKIKQ
-576 LEIKLSRVNS
+576 LEIALSKTNS
-586 FDEIKEIYDN
+586 FDEIENMYKN
-596 FKELMKLN
+596 FKEIIN
-604 TRGIKVFFTD
+604 
-614 IDKMKEQMLEELK
+614 
-627 VSSK
+627 

>member
-1 MKYKSE
+1 MKYKTE

-25 VELKKSGA
+25 VELKKAGA

-79 SFIEAVEELSK
+79 SFLEAIEELSK
-90 KYAIP
+90 KYGIP
-95 IKSLENNNLKQQES
+95 IKGIDNNSIKQQDN
-109 YEKYYEIMK
+109 YEKYYEIMR
-118 EAHLFYK
+118 EAHNFYK
-125 NSIFSN
+125 DMIFSN
-131 QGREALEYL
+131 QGRVALEYL
-140 SNRKLNPKVIKEN
+140 AGRKLNPKIIKEN

-158 PNKWSELNDYLVSKG
+158 PDRWSELNDYLLSKG

-186 EGDNG
+186 EGENG
-191 NNYDTFR
+191 NNYDVFR
-198 NRIIFPIFSIKGDVI
+198 NRIMFPIYSTKGEVI

-241 KNLYGLERSGVIRKK
+241 KNLYGLERSGIIRKK

-261 MEGYMDVLSAYLY
+261 MEGYMDVLSAYIY

-291 GVLLK
+291 GILLK

-308 DGPGQS
+308 DAPGQV

-332 LQLEG
+332 LKLEG

-363 FDFLFKYYL
+363 FDFLFSYYL
-372 KDYDLNTMMF
+372 KEYDLSNMMS

-394 QCVETELEKTLYLD
+394 QCVDTELEKTLYLD
-408 RLSKEIDVDKN
+408 RLSKELEIEKD
-419 ILKEILIDKNRK
+419 ILKDILIDKNRK

-438 DLVNINIGEKSEII
+438 DLVNINMGEESEII
-452 NRVEKDTLFLILAKR
+452 NRVEKDTVFLILANR
-467 EYFKYFSDK
+467 KYFDYFRDK
-476 NIKGSLTKKVFQYLI
+476 NIKGSLTKKIYQYLKSSEADESVVNI
-491 QHKEIDREDSTLNLS
+491 PEHI
-506 QNLELTSEE
+506 ELTSQEM
-515 LEQWQLLI
+515 EQWQLII
-523 CTLIENISNDKKIEE
+523 CSLIENSSNEKKIEE
-538 LLTETF
+538 LLKETF
-544 LSWFKQEID
+544 LSWFKQEIE
-553 SSYRKVKGMD
+553 SSYRRVKSMD
-563 LIEGLLLTNKIKQ
+563 LVTGLMLVNKIKQ
-576 LEIKLSRVNS
+576 LEIALSKTNS
-586 FDEIKEIYDN
+586 FDEIENMYKSFKEIIN
-596 FKELMKLN
+596 
-604 TRGIKVFFTD
+604 
-614 IDKMKEQMLEELK
+614 
-627 VSSK
+627 

>member
-1 MKYKSE
+1 MKYKTE

-25 VELKKSGA
+25 VELKKAGA

-79 SFIEAVEELSK
+79 SFLEAIEELSK
-90 KYAIP
+90 KYGIP
-95 IKSLENNNLKQQES
+95 IKGIDNNSIKQQDN
-109 YEKYYEIMK
+109 YEKYYEIMR
-118 EAHLFYK
+118 EAHNFYK
-125 NSIFSN
+125 DMIFSN
-131 QGREALEYL
+131 QGRVALEYL
-140 SNRKLNPKVIKEN
+140 AGRKLNPKIIKEN

-158 PNKWSELNDYLVSKG
+158 PDRWSELNDYLLSKG

-186 EGDNG
+186 EGENG
-191 NNYDTFR
+191 NNYDVFR
-198 NRIIFPIFSIKGDVI
+198 NRIMFPIYSTKGEII

-229 INSPDTPIFKKG
+229 INSPDTSIFKKG
-241 KNLYGLERSGVIRKK
+241 KNLYGLERSGIIRKK

-261 MEGYMDVLSAYLY
+261 MEGYMDVLSAYIY

-291 GVLLK
+291 GILLK

-308 DGPGQS
+308 DAPGQA

-332 LQLEG
+332 LKLEG

-363 FDFLFKYYL
+363 FDFLFNYYL
-372 KDYDLNTMMF
+372 KEYDLSNMMS

-394 QCVETELEKTLYLD
+394 QCVDTELEKTLYLD
-408 RLSKEIDVDKN
+408 RLSKELEIEKD
-419 ILKEILIDKNRK
+419 ILKDILIDKNRK

-438 DLVNINIGEKSEII
+438 DLVNINMGEESEII
-452 NRVEKDTLFLILAKR
+452 NRVEKDTVFLILANR
-467 EYFKYFSDK
+467 KYFDYFRDK
-476 NIKGSLTKKVFQYLI
+476 NIKGSLTKKIYQYLKSSEADESVVNI
-491 QHKEIDREDSTLNLS
+491 PEHI
-506 QNLELTSEE
+506 ELTSQEM
-515 LEQWQLLI
+515 EQWQLII
-523 CTLIENISNDKKIEE
+523 CSLIENSSNEKKIEE
-538 LLTETF
+538 LLKETF
-544 LSWFKQEID
+544 LSWFKQEIE
-553 SSYRKVKGMD
+553 SSYRRVKSMD
-563 LIEGLLLTNKIKQ
+563 LVTGLMLVNKIKQ
-576 LEIKLSRVNS
+576 LEIALSKTNS
-586 FDEIKEIYDN
+586 FDEIENMYKN
-596 FKELMKLN
+596 FKEIVN
-604 TRGIKVFFTD
+604 
-614 IDKMKEQMLEELK
+614 
-627 VSSK
+627 

>member
-1 MKYKSE
+1 
-7 DIDLLIDS
+7 
-15 LKIEEVVGEF
+15 
-25 VELKKSGA
+25 
-33 NYKGLCPFHPDTTP
+33 
-47 SFMVSPS
+47 
-54 KNICKCFVC
+54 
-63 GAGGNPISFY
+63 
-73 SQYKKI
+73 
-79 SFIEAVEELSK
+79 
-90 KYAIP
+90 
-95 IKSLENNNLKQQES
+95 
-109 YEKYYEIMK
+109 
-118 EAHLFYK
+118 
-125 NSIFSN
+125 
-131 QGREALEYL
+131 
-140 SNRKLNPKVIKEN
+140 
-153 GLGFA
+153 
-158 PNKWSELNDYLVSKG
+158 
-173 YESKDLLKLGLIK
+173 
-186 EGDNG
+186 
-191 NNYDTFR
+191 
-198 NRIIFPIFSIKGDVI
+198 
-213 AFGGRT
+213 
-219 LEKDKETPKY
+219 
-229 INSPDTPIFKKG
+229 
-241 KNLYGLERSGVIRKK
+241 
-256 NYAML
+256 
-261 MEGYMDVLSAYLY
+261 MDVLSAYLY

-372 KDYDLNTMMF
+372 KDYDLNNMMS

-596 FKELMKLN
+596 FKEIIN
-604 TRGIKVFFTD
+604 
-614 IDKMKEQMLEELK
+614 
-627 VSSK
+627 

>member
-1 MKYKSE
+1 MKYKTE

-25 VELKKSGA
+25 VELKKAGA

-79 SFIEAVEELSK
+79 SFLEAIEELSK
-90 KYAIP
+90 KYGIP
-95 IKSLENNNLKQQES
+95 IKGIDNNSIKQQDN
-109 YEKYYEIMK
+109 YEKYYEIMR
-118 EAHLFYK
+118 EAHNFYK
-125 NSIFSN
+125 DMIFSN
-131 QGREALEYL
+131 QGRVALEYL
-140 SNRKLNPKVIKEN
+140 AGRKLNPKIIKEN

-158 PNKWSELNDYLVSKG
+158 PDRWSELNDYLLSKG

-186 EGDNG
+186 EGENG
-191 NNYDTFR
+191 NNYDVFR
-198 NRIIFPIFSIKGDVI
+198 NRIMFPIYSTKGEII

-241 KNLYGLERSGVIRKK
+241 KNLYGLERSGIIRKK

-261 MEGYMDVLSAYLY
+261 MEGYMDVLSAYIY

-291 GVLLK
+291 GILLK

-308 DGPGQS
+308 DAPGQA

-332 LQLEG
+332 LKLEG

-363 FDFLFKYYL
+363 FDFLFNYYL
-372 KDYDLNTMMF
+372 KEYDLSNMMS

-394 QCVETELEKTLYLD
+394 QCVDTELEKTLYLD
-408 RLSKEIDVDKN
+408 RLSKELEIEKD
-419 ILKEILIDKNRK
+419 ILKDILIDKNRK

-438 DLVNINIGEKSEII
+438 DLVNINMGEESEII
-452 NRVEKDTLFLILAKR
+452 NRVEKDTVFLILANRKHFD
-467 EYFKYFSDK
+467 YFRDK
-476 NIKGSLTKKVFQYLI
+476 NIKGSLTKKIYQYLKSSEADESVVNI
-491 QHKEIDREDSTLNLS
+491 PEHI
-506 QNLELTSEE
+506 ELTSQEM
-515 LEQWQLLI
+515 EQWQLII
-523 CTLIENISNDKKIEE
+523 CSLIENSSNEKKIEE
-538 LLTETF
+538 LLKETF
-544 LSWFKQEID
+544 LSWFKQEIE
-553 SSYRKVKGMD
+553 SSYRRVKSMD
-563 LIEGLLLTNKIKQ
+563 LVTGLMLVNKIKQ
-576 LEIKLSRVNS
+576 LEIALSKTNS
-586 FDEIKEIYDN
+586 FDEIENMYKN
-596 FKELMKLN
+596 FKEIVN
-604 TRGIKVFFTD
+604 
-614 IDKMKEQMLEELK
+614 
-627 VSSK
+627 

>member
-1 MKYKSE
+1 MKYKTE

-25 VELKKSGA
+25 VELKKAGA

-79 SFIEAVEELSK
+79 SFLEAIEELSK
-90 KYAIP
+90 KYGIP
-95 IKSLENNNLKQQES
+95 IKGIDNNSIKQQDN
-109 YEKYYEIMK
+109 YEKYYEIMR
-118 EAHLFYK
+118 EAHNFYK
-125 NSIFSN
+125 DMIFSN
-131 QGREALEYL
+131 QGRVALEYL
-140 SNRKLNPKVIKEN
+140 AGRKLNPKIIKEN

-158 PNKWSELNDYLVSKG
+158 ADRWSELNDYLLSKG

-186 EGDNG
+186 EGENG
-191 NNYDTFR
+191 NNYDVFR
-198 NRIIFPIFSIKGDVI
+198 NRIMFPIYSTKGEVI

-241 KNLYGLERSGVIRKK
+241 KNLYGLERSGIIRKK

-261 MEGYMDVLSAYLY
+261 MEGYMDVLSAYIY

-291 GVLLK
+291 GILLK

-308 DGPGQS
+308 DAPGQA

-332 LQLEG
+332 LKLEG

-363 FDFLFKYYL
+363 FDFLFNYYL
-372 KDYDLNTMMF
+372 KEYDLSNMMS

-394 QCVETELEKTLYLD
+394 QCVDTELEKTLYLD
-408 RLSKEIDVDKN
+408 RLSKELEIEKD
-419 ILKEILIDKNRK
+419 ILKDILIDKNRK

-438 DLVNINIGEKSEII
+438 DLVNINMGEESEII
-452 NRVEKDTLFLILAKR
+452 NRVEKDTVFLILANR
-467 EYFKYFSDK
+467 KYFDYFRDK
-476 NIKGSLTKKVFQYLI
+476 NIKGSLTKKIYQYLKSSEADESVVNI
-491 QHKEIDREDSTLNLS
+491 PEHI
-506 QNLELTSEE
+506 ELTSQEM
-515 LEQWQLLI
+515 EQWQLII
-523 CTLIENISNDKKIEE
+523 CSLIENSSNEKKIEE
-538 LLTETF
+538 LLKETF
-544 LSWFKQEID
+544 LSWFKQEIE
-553 SSYRKVKGMD
+553 SSYRRVKSMD
-563 LIEGLLLTNKIKQ
+563 LVTGLMLVNKIKQ
-576 LEIKLSRVNS
+576 LEIALSKTNS
-586 FDEIKEIYDN
+586 FDEIENMYKN
-596 FKELMKLN
+596 FKEIVN
-604 TRGIKVFFTD
+604 
-614 IDKMKEQMLEELK
+614 
-627 VSSK
+627 

>member
-1 MKYKSE
+1 MKYKTE

-25 VELKKSGA
+25 VELKKAGA

-79 SFIEAVEELSK
+79 SFLEAIEELSK
-90 KYAIP
+90 KYGIP
-95 IKSLENNNLKQQES
+95 IKGIDNNSIKQQDN
-109 YEKYYEIMK
+109 YEKYYEIMR
-118 EAHLFYK
+118 EAHNFYK
-125 NSIFSN
+125 DMIFSN
-131 QGREALEYL
+131 QGRVALEYL
-140 SNRKLNPKVIKEN
+140 AGRKLNPKIIKEN

-158 PNKWSELNDYLVSKG
+158 PDRWSELNDYLLSKG

-186 EGDNG
+186 EGENG
-191 NNYDTFR
+191 NNYDVFR
-198 NRIIFPIFSIKGDVI
+198 NRIMFPIYSIKGEVI

-241 KNLYGLERSGVIRKK
+241 KNLYGLERSGIIRKK

-261 MEGYMDVLSAYLY
+261 MEGYMDVLSAYIY

-291 GVLLK
+291 GILLK

-308 DGPGQS
+308 DAPGQV

-332 LQLEG
+332 LKLEG

-363 FDFLFKYYL
+363 FDFLFSYYL
-372 KDYDLNTMMF
+372 KEYDLSNMMS

-394 QCVETELEKTLYLD
+394 QCVDTELEKTLYLD
-408 RLSKEIDVDKN
+408 RLSKELEIEKD
-419 ILKEILIDKNRK
+419 ILKDILIDKNRK

-438 DLVNINIGEKSEII
+438 DLVNINMGEESEII
-452 NRVEKDTLFLILAKR
+452 NRVEKDTVFLILANRKNFD
-467 EYFKYFSDK
+467 YFRDK
-476 NIKGSLTKKVFQYLI
+476 NIKGSLTKKIYQYLKSSEADESVVNI
-491 QHKEIDREDSTLNLS
+491 PEHI
-506 QNLELTSEE
+506 ELTSQEM
-515 LEQWQLLI
+515 EQWQLII
-523 CTLIENISNDKKIEE
+523 CSLIENSSNEKKIEE
-538 LLTETF
+538 LLKETF
-544 LSWFKQEID
+544 LSWFKQEIE
-553 SSYRKVKGMD
+553 SSYRRVKSMD
-563 LIEGLLLTNKIKQ
+563 LVTGLMLVNKIKQ
-576 LEIKLSRVNS
+576 LEIALSKTNS
-586 FDEIKEIYDN
+586 FDEIENMYKN
-596 FKELMKLN
+596 FKEIVN
-604 TRGIKVFFTD
+604 
-614 IDKMKEQMLEELK
+614 
-627 VSSK
+627 

>member
-1 MKYKSE
+1 MKYKTE

-25 VELKKSGA
+25 VELKKAGA

-79 SFIEAVEELSK
+79 SFLEAIEELSK
-90 KYAIP
+90 KYGIP
-95 IKSLENNNLKQQES
+95 IKGIDNNSIKQQDN
-109 YEKYYEIMK
+109 YEKYYEIMR
-118 EAHLFYK
+118 EAHNFYK
-125 NSIFSN
+125 DMIFSN
-131 QGREALEYL
+131 QGRVALEYL
-140 SNRKLNPKVIKEN
+140 AGRKLNPKIIKEN

-158 PNKWSELNDYLVSKG
+158 PDRWSELNDYLLSKG

-186 EGDNG
+186 EGENG
-191 NNYDTFR
+191 NNYDIFR
-198 NRIIFPIFSIKGDVI
+198 NRIMFPIYSTKGEVI

-241 KNLYGLERSGVIRKK
+241 KNLYGLERSGIIRKK

-261 MEGYMDVLSAYLY
+261 MEGYMDVLSAYIY

-291 GVLLK
+291 GILLK

-308 DGPGQS
+308 DAPGQV

-332 LQLEG
+332 LKLEG

-363 FDFLFKYYL
+363 FDFLFSYYL
-372 KDYDLNTMMF
+372 KEYDLSNMMS

-394 QCVETELEKTLYLD
+394 QCVDTELEKTLYLD
-408 RLSKEIDVDKN
+408 RLSKELEIEKD
-419 ILKEILIDKNRK
+419 ILKDILIDKNRK

-438 DLVNINIGEKSEII
+438 DLVNINMGEESEII
-452 NRVEKDTLFLILAKR
+452 NRVEKDTVFLILANR
-467 EYFKYFSDK
+467 KYFDYFRDK
-476 NIKGSLTKKVFQYLI
+476 NIKGSLTKKIYQYLKSSEADESVVNI
-491 QHKEIDREDSTLNLS
+491 PEHI
-506 QNLELTSEE
+506 ELTSQEM
-515 LEQWQLLI
+515 EQWQLII
-523 CTLIENISNDKKIEE
+523 CSLIENSSNEKKIEE
-538 LLTETF
+538 LLKETF
-544 LSWFKQEID
+544 LSWFKQEIE
-553 SSYRKVKGMD
+553 SSYRRVKSMD
-563 LIEGLLLTNKIKQ
+563 LVTGLMLVNKIKQ
-576 LEIKLSRVNS
+576 LEIALSKTNS
-586 FDEIKEIYDN
+586 FDEIENMYKN
-596 FKELMKLN
+596 FKEIVN
-604 TRGIKVFFTD
+604 
-614 IDKMKEQMLEELK
+614 
-627 VSSK
+627 

>member
-1 MKYKSE
+1 MKYKTE

-25 VELKKSGA
+25 VELKKAGA

-79 SFIEAVEELSK
+79 SFLEAIEELSK
-90 KYAIP
+90 KYGIP
-95 IKSLENNNLKQQES
+95 IKGIDNNSIKQQDN
-109 YEKYYEIMK
+109 YEKYYEIMR
-118 EAHLFYK
+118 EAHNFYK
-125 NSIFSN
+125 DMIFSN
-131 QGREALEYL
+131 QGRVALEYL
-140 SNRKLNPKVIKEN
+140 AGRKLNPKIIKEN

-158 PNKWSELNDYLVSKG
+158 PDRWSELNDYLLSKG

-186 EGDNG
+186 EGENG
-191 NNYDTFR
+191 NNYDVFR
-198 NRIIFPIFSIKGDVI
+198 NRIMFPIYSTKGEVI

-241 KNLYGLERSGVIRKK
+241 KNLYGLERSGIIRKK

-261 MEGYMDVLSAYLY
+261 MEGYMDVLSAYIY

-291 GVLLK
+291 GILLK

-308 DGPGQS
+308 DAPGQA

-332 LQLEG
+332 LKLEG

-363 FDFLFKYYL
+363 FDFLFNYYL
-372 KDYDLNTMMF
+372 KEYDLSNMMS
-382 KQNFINRFKEFF
+382 KQNFINRFKDFF
-394 QCVETELEKTLYLD
+394 QCVDTELEKTLYLD
-408 RLSKEIDVDKN
+408 RLSKELEIEKD
-419 ILKEILIDKNRK
+419 ILKDILIDKNRK

-438 DLVNINIGEKSEII
+438 DLVNINMGEESEII
-452 NRVEKDTLFLILAKR
+452 NRVEKDTVFLILANRKNFD
-467 EYFKYFSDK
+467 YFRDK
-476 NIKGSLTKKVFQYLI
+476 NIKGSLTKKIYQYLKSSEADESVVNI
-491 QHKEIDREDSTLNLS
+491 PEHI
-506 QNLELTSEE
+506 ELTSQEM
-515 LEQWQLLI
+515 EQWQLII
-523 CTLIENISNDKKIEE
+523 CSLIENSSNEKKIEE
-538 LLTETF
+538 LLKETF
-544 LSWFKQEID
+544 LSWFKQEIE
-553 SSYRKVKGMD
+553 SSYRRVKSMD
-563 LIEGLLLTNKIKQ
+563 LVTGLMLVNKIKQ
-576 LEIKLSRVNS
+576 LEIALSKTNS
-586 FDEIKEIYDN
+586 FDEIENMYKN
-596 FKELMKLN
+596 FKEIVN
-604 TRGIKVFFTD
+604 
-614 IDKMKEQMLEELK
+614 
-627 VSSK
+627 

>member
-1 MKYKSE
+1 MKYKTE

-25 VELKKSGA
+25 VELKKAGA

-79 SFIEAVEELSK
+79 SFLEAIEELSK
-90 KYAIP
+90 KYDIP
-95 IKSLENNNLKQQES
+95 IKGIDNNSIKQQDN
-109 YEKYYEIMK
+109 YEKYYEIMR
-118 EAHLFYK
+118 EAHNFYK
-125 NSIFSN
+125 DMIFSN
-131 QGREALEYL
+131 QGRVALEYL
-140 SNRKLNPKVIKEN
+140 AGRKLNPKIIKEN

-158 PNKWSELNDYLVSKG
+158 PDRWSELNDYLLSKG

-186 EGDNG
+186 EGENG
-191 NNYDTFR
+191 NNYDVFR
-198 NRIIFPIFSIKGDVI
+198 NRIMFPIYSIKGEVI

-241 KNLYGLERSGVIRKK
+241 KNLYGLERSGIIRKK

-261 MEGYMDVLSAYLY
+261 MEGYMDVLSAYIY

-291 GVLLK
+291 GILLK

-308 DGPGQS
+308 DAPGQV

-332 LQLEG
+332 LKLEG

-363 FDFLFKYYL
+363 FDFLFSYYL
-372 KDYDLNTMMF
+372 KEYDLSNMMS

-394 QCVETELEKTLYLD
+394 QCVDTELEKTLYLD
-408 RLSKEIDVDKN
+408 RLSKELEIEKD
-419 ILKEILIDKNRK
+419 ILKDILIDKNRK

-438 DLVNINIGEKSEII
+438 DLVNINMGEESEII
-452 NRVEKDTLFLILAKR
+452 NRVEKDTVFLILANR
-467 EYFKYFSDK
+467 KYFDYFRDK
-476 NIKGSLTKKVFQYLI
+476 NIKGSLTKKIYQYLKSSEADESVVNI
-491 QHKEIDREDSTLNLS
+491 PEHI
-506 QNLELTSEE
+506 ELTSQEM
-515 LEQWQLLI
+515 EQWQLII
-523 CTLIENISNDKKIEE
+523 CSLIENSSNEKKIEE
-538 LLTETF
+538 LLKETF
-544 LSWFKQEID
+544 LSWFKQEIE
-553 SSYRKVKGMD
+553 SSYRRVKSMD
-563 LIEGLLLTNKIKQ
+563 LVTGLMLVNKIKQ
-576 LEIKLSRVNS
+576 LEIALSKTNS
-586 FDEIKEIYDN
+586 FDEIENMYKN
-596 FKELMKLN
+596 FKEIIN
-604 TRGIKVFFTD
+604 
-614 IDKMKEQMLEELK
+614 
-627 VSSK
+627 

>member
-1 MKYKSE
+1 MKYKTE

-25 VELKKSGA
+25 VELKKAGA

-79 SFIEAVEELSK
+79 SFLEAIEELSK
-90 KYAIP
+90 KYGIP
-95 IKSLENNNLKQQES
+95 IKGIDNNSIKQQDN
-109 YEKYYEIMK
+109 YEKYYEIMR
-118 EAHLFYK
+118 EAHNFYK
-125 NSIFSN
+125 EMIFSN
-131 QGREALEYL
+131 QGRVALEYL
-140 SNRKLNPKVIKEN
+140 AGRKLNPKIIKEN

-158 PNKWSELNDYLVSKG
+158 PDRWSELNDYLLSKG

-186 EGDNG
+186 EGENG
-191 NNYDTFR
+191 NNYDVFR
-198 NRIIFPIFSIKGDVI
+198 NRIMFPIYSTKGEVI

-241 KNLYGLERSGVIRKK
+241 KNLYGLERSGIIRKK

-261 MEGYMDVLSAYLY
+261 MEGYMDVLSAYIY

-291 GVLLK
+291 GILLK

-308 DGPGQS
+308 DAPGQA

-332 LQLEG
+332 LKLEG

-363 FDFLFKYYL
+363 FDFLFSYYL
-372 KDYDLNTMMF
+372 KEYDLSNMMS

-394 QCVETELEKTLYLD
+394 QCVDTELEKTLYLD
-408 RLSKEIDVDKN
+408 RLSKELEIEKD
-419 ILKEILIDKNRK
+419 ILKDILIDKNRK

-438 DLVNINIGEKSEII
+438 DLVNINMGEESEII
-452 NRVEKDTLFLILAKR
+452 NRVEKDTIFLILANRKHFD
-467 EYFKYFSDK
+467 YFRDK
-476 NIKGSLTKKVFQYLI
+476 NIKGSLTKKIYQYLKSSEADESVVNI
-491 QHKEIDREDSTLNLS
+491 PEHI
-506 QNLELTSEE
+506 ELTSQEM
-515 LEQWQLLI
+515 EQWQLII
-523 CTLIENISNDKKIEE
+523 CSLIENSSNEKKIEE
-538 LLTETF
+538 LLKETF
-544 LSWFKQEID
+544 LSWFKQEIE
-553 SSYRKVKGMD
+553 SSYRRVKSMD
-563 LIEGLLLTNKIKQ
+563 LVTGLMLVNKIKQ
-576 LEIKLSRVNS
+576 LEIALSKTNS
-586 FDEIKEIYDN
+586 FDEIENMYKN
-596 FKELMKLN
+596 FKEIVN
-604 TRGIKVFFTD
+604 
-614 IDKMKEQMLEELK
+614 
-627 VSSK
+627 

>member
-1 MKYKSE
+1 MKYKTE

-25 VELKKSGA
+25 VELKKAGA

-79 SFIEAVEELSK
+79 SFLEAIEELSK
-90 KYAIP
+90 KYGIP
-95 IKSLENNNLKQQES
+95 IKGIDNNSIKQQDN
-109 YEKYYEIMK
+109 YEKYYEIMR
-118 EAHLFYK
+118 EAHNFYK
-125 NSIFSN
+125 DMIFSN
-131 QGREALEYL
+131 QGRVALEYL
-140 SNRKLNPKVIKEN
+140 AGRKLNPKIIKEN

-158 PNKWSELNDYLVSKG
+158 PDRWSELNDYLLSKG

-186 EGDNG
+186 EGENG
-191 NNYDTFR
+191 NNYDVFR
-198 NRIIFPIFSIKGDVI
+198 NRIMFPIYSTKGEVI

-241 KNLYGLERSGVIRKK
+241 KNLYGLERSGIIRKK

-261 MEGYMDVLSAYLY
+261 MEGYMDVLSAYIY

-291 GVLLK
+291 GILLK

-308 DGPGQS
+308 DAPGQA

-332 LQLEG
+332 LKLEG

-363 FDFLFKYYL
+363 FDFLFNYYL
-372 KDYDLNTMMF
+372 KEYDLSNMMS

-394 QCVETELEKTLYLD
+394 QCVDTELEKTLYLD
-408 RLSKEIDVDKN
+408 RLSKELEIEKD
-419 ILKEILIDKNRK
+419 ILKDILIDKNRK

-438 DLVNINIGEKSEII
+438 DLVNINMGEESEII
-452 NRVEKDTLFLILAKR
+452 NRVEKDTVFLILANRKNFD
-467 EYFKYFSDK
+467 YFRDK
-476 NIKGSLTKKVFQYLI
+476 NIKGSLTKKIYQYLKSSEADESVVNI
-491 QHKEIDREDSTLNLS
+491 PEHI
-506 QNLELTSEE
+506 ELTSQEM
-515 LEQWQLLI
+515 EQWQLII
-523 CTLIENISNDKKIEE
+523 CSLIENSSNEKKIEE
-538 LLTETF
+538 LLKETF
-544 LSWFKQEID
+544 LSWFKQEIE
-553 SSYRKVKGMD
+553 SSYRRVKSLD
-563 LIEGLLLTNKIKQ
+563 LVTGLMLVNKIKQ
-576 LEIKLSRVNS
+576 LEIALSKTNS
-586 FDEIKEIYDN
+586 FDEIENMYKN
-596 FKELMKLN
+596 FKEIVN
-604 TRGIKVFFTD
+604 
-614 IDKMKEQMLEELK
+614 
-627 VSSK
+627 

>member
-1 MKYKSE
+1 MKYKTE

-25 VELKKSGA
+25 VELKKAGA

-79 SFIEAVEELSK
+79 SFLEAIEELSK
-90 KYAIP
+90 KYGIP
-95 IKSLENNNLKQQES
+95 IKGIDNNSIKQQDN
-109 YEKYYEIMK
+109 YEKYYEIMR
-118 EAHLFYK
+118 EAHNFYK
-125 NSIFSN
+125 DMIFSN
-131 QGREALEYL
+131 QGRVALEYL
-140 SNRKLNPKVIKEN
+140 AGRKLNPKIIKEN

-158 PNKWSELNDYLVSKG
+158 PDRWSELNDYLLSKG

-186 EGDNG
+186 EGENG
-191 NNYDTFR
+191 NNYDVFR
-198 NRIIFPIFSIKGDVI
+198 NRIMFPIYSTKGEVI

-241 KNLYGLERSGVIRKK
+241 KNLYGLERSGIIRKK

-261 MEGYMDVLSAYLY
+261 MEGYMDVLSAYIY

-291 GVLLK
+291 GILLK

-308 DGPGQS
+308 DAPGQV

-332 LQLEG
+332 LKLEG

-363 FDFLFKYYL
+363 FDFLFSYYL
-372 KDYDLNTMMF
+372 KEYDLSNMMS

-394 QCVETELEKTLYLD
+394 QCVDTELEKTLYLD
-408 RLSKEIDVDKN
+408 RLSKELEIEKD
-419 ILKEILIDKNRK
+419 ILKDILIDKNRK

-438 DLVNINIGEKSEII
+438 DLVNINMGEESEII
-452 NRVEKDTLFLILAKR
+452 NRVEKDTVFLILANRKNFD
-467 EYFKYFSDK
+467 YFRDK
-476 NIKGSLTKKVFQYLI
+476 NIKGSLTKKIYQYLKSSEADESVVNI
-491 QHKEIDREDSTLNLS
+491 LEHI
-506 QNLELTSEE
+506 ELTSQEM
-515 LEQWQLLI
+515 EQWQLII
-523 CTLIENISNDKKIEE
+523 CSLIENSSNEKKIEE
-538 LLTETF
+538 LLKETF
-544 LSWFKQEID
+544 LSWFKQEIE
-553 SSYRKVKGMD
+553 SSYRRVKSMD
-563 LIEGLLLTNKIKQ
+563 LVTGLMLVNKIKQ
-576 LEIKLSRVNS
+576 LEIALSKTNS
-586 FDEIKEIYDN
+586 FDEIENMYKN
-596 FKELMKLN
+596 FKEIVN
-604 TRGIKVFFTD
+604 
-614 IDKMKEQMLEELK
+614 
-627 VSSK
+627 

>member
-1 MKYKSE
+1 MKYKTE

-25 VELKKSGA
+25 VELKKAGA

-79 SFIEAVEELSK
+79 SFLEAIEELSK
-90 KYAIP
+90 KYGIP
-95 IKSLENNNLKQQES
+95 IKGIDNNSIKQQDN
-109 YEKYYEIMK
+109 YEKYYEIMR
-118 EAHLFYK
+118 EAHNFYK
-125 NSIFSN
+125 DMIFSN
-131 QGREALEYL
+131 QGRVALEYL
-140 SNRKLNPKVIKEN
+140 AGRKLNPKIIKEN

-158 PNKWSELNDYLVSKG
+158 PDRWSELNDYLLSKG

-186 EGDNG
+186 EGENG
-191 NNYDTFR
+191 NNYDVFR
-198 NRIIFPIFSIKGDVI
+198 NRIMFPIYSIKGEVI

-241 KNLYGLERSGVIRKK
+241 KNLYGLERSGIIRKK

-261 MEGYMDVLSAYLY
+261 MEGYMDVLSAYIY

-291 GVLLK
+291 GILLK

-308 DGPGQS
+308 DAPGQA

-332 LQLEG
+332 LKLEG

-363 FDFLFKYYL
+363 FDFLFNYYL
-372 KDYDLNTMMF
+372 KEYDLSNMMS

-394 QCVETELEKTLYLD
+394 QCVDTELEKTLYLD
-408 RLSKEIDVDKN
+408 RLSKELEIEKD
-419 ILKEILIDKNRK
+419 ILKDILIDKNRK

-438 DLVNINIGEKSEII
+438 DLVNINMGEESEII
-452 NRVEKDTLFLILAKR
+452 NRVEKDTVFLILANR
-467 EYFKYFSDK
+467 KYFDYFRDK
-476 NIKGSLTKKVFQYLI
+476 NIKGSLTKKIYQYLKSSEADESVVNI
-491 QHKEIDREDSTLNLS
+491 PEHI
-506 QNLELTSEE
+506 ELTFQEM
-515 LEQWQLLI
+515 EQWQLII
-523 CTLIENISNDKKIEE
+523 CSLIENSSNEKKIEE
-538 LLTETF
+538 LLKETF
-544 LSWFKQEID
+544 LSWFKQEIE
-553 SSYRKVKGMD
+553 SSYRRVKSMD
-563 LIEGLLLTNKIKQ
+563 LVTGLMLVNKIKQ
-576 LEIKLSRVNS
+576 LEIALSKTNS
-586 FDEIKEIYDN
+586 FDEIENMYKN
-596 FKELMKLN
+596 FKEIVN
-604 TRGIKVFFTD
+604 
-614 IDKMKEQMLEELK
+614 
-627 VSSK
+627 